1 MAHNFFEKKAASG
14 GAFESE
20 IIPKQELAEE
30 LLKSIVR
37 KLKKQKAQSF
47 FIDNIWDTDLLIIRI
62 IQTHINH
69 VLKKT
74 SPSYLAAT

>member
-30 LLKSIVR
+30 LLKINC
-37 KLKKQKAQSF
+37 KKIQETKGTLF
-47 FIDNIWDTDLLIIRI
+47 FYR
-62 IQTHINH
+62 
-69 VLKKT
+69 
-74 SPSYLAAT
+74 